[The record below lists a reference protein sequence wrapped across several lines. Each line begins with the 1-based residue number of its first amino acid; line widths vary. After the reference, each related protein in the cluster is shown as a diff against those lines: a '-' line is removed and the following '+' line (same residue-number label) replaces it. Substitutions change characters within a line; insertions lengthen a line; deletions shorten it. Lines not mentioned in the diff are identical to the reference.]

1 MDYRFPLPFT
11 VRADGAVELSLADA
25 MDFLT
30 RKDYVDNWLSEC
42 HEQFCGLEYADWKGL
57 LADVGFEVDPV
68 SRAWRNDW
76 VVSRRLA
83 PVAAL
88 STPDGAPLPWPATHV
103 LFMARRPLNT

>member
-1 MDYRFPLPFT
+1 
-11 VRADGAVELSLADA
+11 

-57 LADVGFEVDPV
+57 LADAGFEVDPV

-76 VVSRRLA
+76 IVANRLA
-83 PVAAL
+83 PVAEL
-88 STPDGAPLPWPATHV
+88 STPDGVALPWPATHV
-103 LFMARRPLNT
+103 LLVARRPLNG

>member
-1 MDYRFPLPFT
+1 MLGSDRDRFPLPFT

-57 LADVGFEVDPV
+57 LADVGFEVDPT
-68 SRAWRNDW
+68 SRAWRND
-76 VVSRRLA
+76 
-83 PVAAL
+83 
-88 STPDGAPLPWPATHV
+88 
-103 LFMARRPLNT
+103 